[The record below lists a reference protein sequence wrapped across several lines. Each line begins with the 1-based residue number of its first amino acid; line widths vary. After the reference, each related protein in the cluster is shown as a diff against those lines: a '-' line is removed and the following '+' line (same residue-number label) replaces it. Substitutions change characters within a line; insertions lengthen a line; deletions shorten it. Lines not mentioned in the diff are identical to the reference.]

1 MAHGNLAQS
10 AALLGAVGSVLVL
23 LGREKWALLGGFVAL
38 LAAEAGLV
46 LALVPRHD
54 LDRLNTP
61 AHIAAVGGGLLLVV
75 AGAYAFL
82 RWPEAVPLALLA
94 VAPFRL
100 PVNLGGQQAF
110 LLVPLYAVLAAASL
124 ALVVRAF
131 RQRVPELPLGLAAAA
146 ASFAALDALSLL
158 WALDLEEGSKELAFF
173 IFPFAALLTVVARAP
188 WAVWL
193 PRALAATLVVL
204 AVVFSVIG
212 LWQEKTH
219 TIFFA
224 HDLRVANTYTTFF
237 RVTSVFKDPSIYGR
251 HLVLAIS
258 ALLVLLWLGK
268 VRFLVA
274 APIVAVV
281 FAGLYFSYSQSS
293 MAVLFAMA
301 FLITLAVGD
310 RLSRRIVIA
319 AAIVG
324 VIAGGAIA
332 GRALAHHSLR
342 HATSGRSR
350 LVSVTGRVIV
360 NHPLV
365 GVGVGSQPLA
375 SHNEE
380 HTKLT
385 ARKDAS
391 HTTPLTVLAELGI
404 VGFAVYAWLLVV
416 AARLLTRVVRER
428 DRALG
433 FSLAASFL
441 VLVLHSLFYS
451 GFFEDPI
458 TWGILGV
465 AAASL
470 AGLAVPAGSRGGEP
484 APEVVEQS

>member
-1 MAHGNLAQS
+1 MAHGNLAQG
-10 AALLGAVGSVLVL
+10 AALVGAVGSILVL
-23 LGREKWALLGGFVAL
+23 LGRGRWALTGGFLAL
-38 LAAEAGLV
+38 LLAEAGLLV
-46 LALVPRHD
+46 ALVPRHD

-61 AHIAAVGGGLLLVV
+61 LHLVGAGGGLVLVL

-82 RWPEAVPLALLA
+82 RYPEVLPVALLLA
-94 VAPFRL
+94 APFRL

-110 LLVPLYAVLAAASL
+110 LLVTLYVVLASASL
-124 ALVVRAF
+124 ALVVRSF
-131 RQRVPELPLGLAAAA
+131 RGSVPGLPLGLAGAAA
-146 ASFAALDALSLL
+146 AFAVLDAVSLL

-173 IFPFAALLTVVARAP
+173 IFPFAALLAVIARSPFAK
-188 WAVWL
+188 WL
-193 PRALAATLVVL
+193 PRALAVTVVGL
-204 AVVFSVIG
+204 AIVFSVIG

-219 TIFFA
+219 TVFFA
-224 HDLRVANTYTTFF
+224 HDLRVANTYTTYF

-258 ALLVLLWLGK
+258 VLLVLLWLGK
-268 VRFLVA
+268 VRFLLA
-274 APIVAVV
+274 APIVALV

-301 FLITLAVGD
+301 FLITVGVGD
-310 RLSRRIVIA
+310 RMSRRVVIA
-319 AAIVG
+319 AAVVG
-324 VIAGGAIA
+324 ILAAGAIA
-332 GRALAHHSLR
+332 GRALTNHSLR

-350 LVSVTGRVIV
+350 LVSVTGRVIL

-380 HTKLT
+380 HTSLG

-404 VGFAVYAWLLVV
+404 VGLAVYVWLLVV
-416 AARLLTRVVRER
+416 ASRLLLRVIRER

-458 TWGILGV
+458 TWGVLGV

-470 AGLAVPAGSRGGEP
+470 AGLAASRAAEP
-484 APEVVEQS
+484 PPQVVEQP